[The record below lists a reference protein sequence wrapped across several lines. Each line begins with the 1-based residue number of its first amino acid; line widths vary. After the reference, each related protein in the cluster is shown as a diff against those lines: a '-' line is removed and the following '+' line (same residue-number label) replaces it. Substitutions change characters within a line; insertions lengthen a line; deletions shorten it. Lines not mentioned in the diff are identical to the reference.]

1 MEGADRAV
9 EAQTVKIAVR
19 PAGKEAGAVGGEGE
33 DRARAEHLHEVPVIA
48 RREKKDLEG
57 GLKKEYQEQEEEKYR
72 LIEEIHELGDAI
84 SKQKE

>member
-1 MEGADRAV
+1 M
-9 EAQTVKIAVR
+9 
-19 PAGKEAGAVGGEGE
+19 
-33 DRARAEHLHEVPVIA
+33 IA